1 MGRGFAAADLT
12 EAATLDM
19 SPFDYDYGVM
29 KRKFWYDQFWS
40 DWEADESNP
49 PFEHMESMDWFNAG
63 YDSSM
68 TWDEQDEEF

>member
-29 KRKFWYDQFWS
+29 KRKFWYDQFWA
-40 DWEADESNP
+40 DWEVD
-49 PFEHMESMDWFNAG
+49 
-63 YDSSM
+63 
-68 TWDEQDEEF
+68 